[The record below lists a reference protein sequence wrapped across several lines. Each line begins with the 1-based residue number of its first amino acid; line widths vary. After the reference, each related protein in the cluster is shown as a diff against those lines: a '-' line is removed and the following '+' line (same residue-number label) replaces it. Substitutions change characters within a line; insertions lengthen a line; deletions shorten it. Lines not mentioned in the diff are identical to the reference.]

1 MIATFLFCL
10 LETLIK
16 FYLFVSLIHQFE
28 WFKWVFYMDN
38 SVICRMVLISF
49 LPLGVCVSRFVFV
62 YDTDEDLL

>member
-1 MIATFLFCL
+1 
-10 LETLIK
+10 
-16 FYLFVSLIHQFE
+16 
-28 WFKWVFYMDN
+28 MDN